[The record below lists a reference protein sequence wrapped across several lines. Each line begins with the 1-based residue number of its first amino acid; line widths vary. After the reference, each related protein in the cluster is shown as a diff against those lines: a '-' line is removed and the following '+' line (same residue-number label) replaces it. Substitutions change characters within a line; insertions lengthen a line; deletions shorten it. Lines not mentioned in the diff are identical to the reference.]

1 MSSKSRQHTE
11 YQSAVSKL
19 LSLADFERKSRAN
32 DPPDFHLQRIERL
45 LSYLGNPHH
54 GQKYVHVAGSK
65 GKGSTSAMIAWAL
78 AANGYKTGLFTSPSI
93 HRITERIRVNGEPI
107 SESDFADLV
116 NELWDAVEKVSDDGD
131 IGVVS
136 VFELET
142 AMEFCHFANSNTCIS
157 VIEVGLGGRLDST
170 NIITPL
176 VSVITPISL
185 DHVAV
190 LGDTIELIAGEK
202 AGIIKQGVPVV
213 TAPQHPNAQRVISAK
228 ASEQRSN
235 LIESNSAVA
244 ITKEEHLGLEG
255 VKLELKT
262 HNSMFTPH
270 LKLLGAHQID
280 NATTAIA
287 AISKLESTGIK
298 IDPAKTSLG
307 IENVQWPARNQ
318 LVTAGPTP
326 IFVDGAHNVDSARA
340 LRKSI
345 EELFPHSKQIFVIL
359 GTVRGHDPT
368 AVARELQRFNPIFI
382 TTESRHPKSLISLE
396 LSKLLGESKIAVHTS
411 TSNTP
416 DALNVGKH
424 LANENDL
431 ILGTGS
437 LFVAAEIVEI
447 EHKIEPELYPDIK
460 LSPKPSKQSS
470 DTNI

>member
-1 MSSKSRQHTE
+1 MSSKSRQRAE

-32 DPPDFHLQRIERL
+32 DPPDFHLQRIKRL

-54 GQKYVHVAGSK
+54 EKKYVHVAGSK

-93 HRITERIRVNGEPI
+93 HKITERIRVNGEPI
-107 SESDFADLV
+107 SEFDFTNLVHDL
-116 NELWDAVEKVSDDGD
+116 WQAVEKVTADGD

-142 AMEFCHFANSNTCIS
+142 AMAFCHFANSSADIS

-185 DHVAV
+185 DHVAI

-213 TAPQHPNAQRVISAK
+213 TAPQHPDALRVISAK
-228 ASEQRSN
+228 ASDQRSK
-235 LIESNSAVA
+235 LIESNSAVT
-244 ITKEEHLGLEG
+244 ITNEENLGLEG
-255 VKLELKT
+255 IKLEIKT
-262 HNSMFTPH
+262 RSSTFTLH
-270 LKLLGAHQID
+270 LKLLGAHQVD
-280 NATTAIA
+280 NASTAIA
-287 AISKLESTGIK
+287 VISELESTVIE
-298 IDPAKTSLG
+298 IDSEKTSIG

-318 LVTAGPTP
+318 LVTTDPTP

-340 LRKSI
+340 LRKSVKT
-345 EELFPHSKQIFVIL
+345 LFPHSKKIFVIL
-359 GTVRGHDPT
+359 GTVRGHDP
-368 AVARELQRFNPIFI
+368 AAIARELQHFNPIFI
-382 TTESRHPKSLISLE
+382 TTESRHPKSLTNLE
-396 LSKLLGESKIAVHTS
+396 LSKLLFESKIAVHKS
-411 TSNTP
+411 TSNTS
-416 DALNVGKH
+416 DALSAAKN

-447 EHKIEPELYPDIK
+447 EHNIEPELYPDIK
-460 LSPKPSKQSS
+460 LPPKP
-470 DTNI
+470 

>member
-1 MSSKSRQHTE
+1 VMPSKSRQHTD

-32 DPPDFHLQRIERL
+32 DPPDFHLKRIERL

-93 HRITERIRVNGEPI
+93 HRITERIRVNGDPI
-107 SESDFADLV
+107 SESDFTDLV
-116 NELWDAVEKVSDDGD
+116 NDLWHAVEKVTVDGD

-142 AMEFCHFANSNTCIS
+142 AMAFCHFTNSNVDMS

-176 VSVITPISL
+176 VSVITPVSL

-190 LGDTIELIAGEK
+190 LGDTVELIAREK

-213 TAPQHPNAQRVISAK
+213 TAPQYPDALRVIAAK
-228 ASEQRSN
+228 ASEQGSE
-235 LIESNSAVA
+235 LIESSTVVT
-244 ITKEEHLGLEG
+244 ITKEKNLGLDG
-255 VKLELKT
+255 TNLEIKT
-262 HNSMFTPH
+262 RNSIFSPH
-270 LKLLGAHQID
+270 LRLLGRHQIE

-287 AISKLESTGIK
+287 AICVLEKTGIR
-298 IDPAKTSLG
+298 IDPSKISSG

-318 LVTAGPTP
+318 IVTTEPIP

-340 LRKSI
+340 LRKSV
-345 EELFPHSKQIFVIL
+345 EALFRHSKNIFVIL
-359 GTVRGHDPT
+359 GTVRGHDPA
-368 AVARELQRFNPIFI
+368 AVARELQPFKPIFI
-382 TTESRHPKSLISLE
+382 TTESRHPKSLTNLE
-396 LSKLLGESKIAVHTS
+396 LSKLLGECKIGVHQS
-411 TSNTP
+411 TSNTS
-416 DALNVGKH
+416 DALNVAKN

-447 EHKIEPELYPDIK
+447 EHKIEPELYADIK
-460 LSPKPSKQSS
+460 LPRRP
-470 DTNI
+470 

>member
-1 MSSKSRQHTE
+1 MMPSKSRQHTD

-32 DPPDFHLQRIERL
+32 DPPDFHLKRIERL

-93 HRITERIRVNGEPI
+93 HRITERIRVNGDPI
-107 SESDFADLV
+107 SESDFTDLV
-116 NELWDAVEKVSDDGD
+116 NDLWHAVEKVTVDGD

-142 AMEFCHFANSNTCIS
+142 AMAFCHFTNSNVDMS

-176 VSVITPISL
+176 VSVITPVSL

-190 LGDTIELIAGEK
+190 LGDTVELIAREK

-213 TAPQHPNAQRVISAK
+213 TAPQYPDALRVIAAK
-228 ASEQRSN
+228 ASEQGSE
-235 LIESNSAVA
+235 LIESSSVVT
-244 ITKEEHLGLEG
+244 ITKEKNLGLDG
-255 VKLELKT
+255 TNLEIKT
-262 HNSMFTPH
+262 RNSIFSPH
-270 LKLLGAHQID
+270 LRLLGRHQIE

-287 AISKLESTGIK
+287 AICVLEKTGIR
-298 IDPAKTSLG
+298 IDPTKISSG

-318 LVTAGPTP
+318 IVTTEPIP

-340 LRKSI
+340 LRKSV
-345 EELFPHSKQIFVIL
+345 EALFPHSKNIFVIL
-359 GTVRGHDPT
+359 GTVRGHDPA
-368 AVARELQRFNPIFI
+368 AVARELQPFKPIFI
-382 TTESRHPKSLISLE
+382 TTESRHPKSLTNLE
-396 LSKLLGESKIAVHTS
+396 LSKLLGECKIGVHQS
-411 TSNTP
+411 TSNTS
-416 DALNVGKH
+416 DALNVAKN

-447 EHKIEPELYPDIK
+447 EHKIEPELYADIK
-460 LSPKPSKQSS
+460 LPRRP
-470 DTNI
+470 

>member
-1 MSSKSRQHTE
+1 MPSKSRQHTD

-32 DPPDFHLQRIERL
+32 DPPDFHLKRIERL

-93 HRITERIRVNGEPI
+93 HRITERIRVNGDPI
-107 SESDFADLV
+107 SESDFTDLV
-116 NELWDAVEKVSDDGD
+116 NDLWHAVEKVTVDGD

-142 AMEFCHFANSNTCIS
+142 AMAFCHFTNSNVDMS

-176 VSVITPISL
+176 VSVITPVSL

-190 LGDTIELIAGEK
+190 LGDTVELIAREK

-213 TAPQHPNAQRVISAK
+213 TAPQYPDALRVIAAK
-228 ASEQRSN
+228 ASEQGSE
-235 LIESNSAVA
+235 LIESSTVVT
-244 ITKEEHLGLEG
+244 ITKEKNLGLDG
-255 VKLELKT
+255 TNLEIKT
-262 HNSMFTPH
+262 RNSIFSPH
-270 LKLLGAHQID
+270 LRLLGRHQIE

-287 AISKLESTGIK
+287 AICVLEKTGIR
-298 IDPAKTSLG
+298 IDPSKISSG

-318 LVTAGPTP
+318 IVTTEPIP

-340 LRKSI
+340 LRKSV
-345 EELFPHSKQIFVIL
+345 EALFPHSKNIFVIL
-359 GTVRGHDPT
+359 GTVRGHDPA
-368 AVARELQRFNPIFI
+368 AVARELQPFKPIFI
-382 TTESRHPKSLISLE
+382 TTESRHPKSLTNLE
-396 LSKLLGESKIAVHTS
+396 LSKLLGECKIGVHQS
-411 TSNTP
+411 TSNTS
-416 DALNVGKH
+416 DALNVAKN

-447 EHKIEPELYPDIK
+447 EHKIEPELYADIK
-460 LSPKPSKQSS
+460 LPRRP
-470 DTNI
+470 

>member
-1 MSSKSRQHTE
+1 MPSKSRQHTD

-32 DPPDFHLQRIERL
+32 DPPDFHLKRIERL

-93 HRITERIRVNGEPI
+93 HRITERIRVNGDPI
-107 SESDFADLV
+107 SESDFTDLV
-116 NELWDAVEKVSDDGD
+116 NDLWHAVEKVTVDGD

-142 AMEFCHFANSNTCIS
+142 AMAFCHFTNSNVDMS

-176 VSVITPISL
+176 VSVITPVSL

-190 LGDTIELIAGEK
+190 LGDTVELIAREK

-213 TAPQHPNAQRVISAK
+213 TAPQYPDALRVIAAK
-228 ASEQRSN
+228 ASEQGSE
-235 LIESNSAVA
+235 LIESSSVVT
-244 ITKEEHLGLEG
+244 ITKEKNLGLDG
-255 VKLELKT
+255 TNLEIKT
-262 HNSMFTPH
+262 RNSIFSPH
-270 LKLLGAHQID
+270 LRLLGRHQIE

-287 AISKLESTGIK
+287 AICVLEKTGIR
-298 IDPAKTSLG
+298 IDPTKISSG

-318 LVTAGPTP
+318 IVTTEPIP

-340 LRKSI
+340 LRKSV
-345 EELFPHSKQIFVIL
+345 EALFRHSKNIFVIL
-359 GTVRGHDPT
+359 GTVRGHDPA
-368 AVARELQRFNPIFI
+368 AVARELQPFKPIFI
-382 TTESRHPKSLISLE
+382 TTESRHPKSLTNLE
-396 LSKLLGESKIAVHTS
+396 LSKLLGECKIGVHQS
-411 TSNTP
+411 TSNTS
-416 DALNVGKH
+416 DALNVAKN

-447 EHKIEPELYPDIK
+447 EHKIEPELYADIK
-460 LSPKPSKQSS
+460 LPRRP
-470 DTNI
+470 

>member
-1 MSSKSRQHTE
+1 MPSKSRQHTD

-32 DPPDFHLQRIERL
+32 DPPDFHLKRIERL

-93 HRITERIRVNGEPI
+93 HRITERIRVNGDPI
-107 SESDFADLV
+107 SESDFTDLV
-116 NELWDAVEKVSDDGD
+116 NDLWHAVEKVTVDGD

-142 AMEFCHFANSNTCIS
+142 AMAFCHFTNSNVDMS

-176 VSVITPISL
+176 VSVITPVSL

-190 LGDTIELIAGEK
+190 LGDTVELIAREK

-213 TAPQHPNAQRVISAK
+213 TAPQYPDALRVIAAK
-228 ASEQRSN
+228 ASEQGSE
-235 LIESNSAVA
+235 LIESSTVVT
-244 ITKEEHLGLEG
+244 ITKEKNLGLDG
-255 VKLELKT
+255 TNLEIKT
-262 HNSMFTPH
+262 RNSIFSPH
-270 LKLLGAHQID
+270 LRLLGRHQIE

-287 AISKLESTGIK
+287 AICVLEKTGIR
-298 IDPAKTSLG
+298 IDPTKISSG

-318 LVTAGPTP
+318 IVTTEPIP

-340 LRKSI
+340 LRKSV
-345 EELFPHSKQIFVIL
+345 EALFRHSKNIFVIL
-359 GTVRGHDPT
+359 GTVRGHDPA
-368 AVARELQRFNPIFI
+368 AVARELQPFKPIFI
-382 TTESRHPKSLISLE
+382 TTESRHPKSLTNLE
-396 LSKLLGESKIAVHTS
+396 LSKLLGECKIGVHQS
-411 TSNTP
+411 TSNTS
-416 DALNVGKH
+416 DALNVAKN

-447 EHKIEPELYPDIK
+447 EHKIEPELYADIK
-460 LSPKPSKQSS
+460 LPRRP
-470 DTNI
+470 

>member
-1 MSSKSRQHTE
+1 MPSKSRQHTD

-32 DPPDFHLQRIERL
+32 DPPDFHLKRIERL

-93 HRITERIRVNGEPI
+93 HRITERIRVNGDPI
-107 SESDFADLV
+107 SESDFTDLV
-116 NELWDAVEKVSDDGD
+116 NDLWHAVEKVTVDGD

-142 AMEFCHFANSNTCIS
+142 AMAFCHFTNSNVDMS

-176 VSVITPISL
+176 VSVITPVSL

-190 LGDTIELIAGEK
+190 LGDTVELIAREK

-213 TAPQHPNAQRVISAK
+213 TALQYPDALRVIAAK
-228 ASEQRSN
+228 ASEQGSE
-235 LIESNSAVA
+235 LIESSTVVT
-244 ITKEEHLGLEG
+244 ITKEKNLGLDG
-255 VKLELKT
+255 TNLEIKT
-262 HNSMFTPH
+262 RNSIFSPH
-270 LKLLGAHQID
+270 LRLLGRHQIE

-287 AISKLESTGIK
+287 AICVLEKTGIR
-298 IDPAKTSLG
+298 IDPTKISSG

-318 LVTAGPTP
+318 IVTTEPIP

-340 LRKSI
+340 LRKSV
-345 EELFPHSKQIFVIL
+345 EALFPHSKNIFVIL
-359 GTVRGHDPT
+359 GTVRGHDPA
-368 AVARELQRFNPIFI
+368 AVARELQPFKPIFI
-382 TTESRHPKSLISLE
+382 TTESRHPKSLTNLE
-396 LSKLLGESKIAVHTS
+396 LSKLLGECKIGVHQS
-411 TSNTP
+411 TSNTS
-416 DALNVGKH
+416 DALNVAKN

-447 EHKIEPELYPDIK
+447 EHKIEPELYADIK
-460 LSPKPSKQSS
+460 LPRRP
-470 DTNI
+470 

>member
-1 MSSKSRQHTE
+1 MMPSKSRQHTD

-32 DPPDFHLQRIERL
+32 DPPDFHLKRIERL

-93 HRITERIRVNGEPI
+93 HRITERIRVNGDPI
-107 SESDFADLV
+107 SESDFTDLV
-116 NELWDAVEKVSDDGD
+116 NDLWHAVEKVTVDGD

-142 AMEFCHFANSNTCIS
+142 AMAFCHFTNSNVDMS

-176 VSVITPISL
+176 VSVITPVSL

-190 LGDTIELIAGEK
+190 LGDTVELIAREK

-213 TAPQHPNAQRVISAK
+213 TAPQYPDALRVIAAK
-228 ASEQRSN
+228 ASEQGSE
-235 LIESNSAVA
+235 LIESSTVVT
-244 ITKEEHLGLEG
+244 ITKEKNLGLDG
-255 VKLELKT
+255 TNLEIKT
-262 HNSMFTPH
+262 RNSIFSPH
-270 LKLLGAHQID
+270 LRLLGRHQIE

-287 AISKLESTGIK
+287 AICVLEKTGIR
-298 IDPAKTSLG
+298 IDPTKISSG

-318 LVTAGPTP
+318 IVTTEPIP

-340 LRKSI
+340 LRKSV
-345 EELFPHSKQIFVIL
+345 EALFPHSKNIFVIL
-359 GTVRGHDPT
+359 GTVRGHDPA
-368 AVARELQRFNPIFI
+368 AVARELQPFKPIFI
-382 TTESRHPKSLISLE
+382 TTESRHPKSLTNLE
-396 LSKLLGESKIAVHTS
+396 LSKLLGECKIGVHQS
-411 TSNTP
+411 TSNTS
-416 DALNVGKH
+416 DALNVAKN

-447 EHKIEPELYPDIK
+447 EHKIEPELYADIK
-460 LSPKPSKQSS
+460 LPRRP
-470 DTNI
+470 

>member
-1 MSSKSRQHTE
+1 MPSKSRQHTD

-32 DPPDFHLQRIERL
+32 DPPDFHLKRIERL

-93 HRITERIRVNGEPI
+93 HRITERIRVNGDPI
-107 SESDFADLV
+107 SESDFTDLV
-116 NELWDAVEKVSDDGD
+116 NDLWHAVEKVTVDGD

-142 AMEFCHFANSNTCIS
+142 AMAFCHFTNSNVDMS

-176 VSVITPISL
+176 VSVITPVSL

-190 LGDTIELIAGEK
+190 LGDTVELIAREK

-213 TAPQHPNAQRVISAK
+213 TAPQYPDALRVIAAK
-228 ASEQRSN
+228 ASEQGSE
-235 LIESNSAVA
+235 LIESSTVVT
-244 ITKEEHLGLEG
+244 ITKEKNLGLDG
-255 VKLELKT
+255 TNLEIKT
-262 HNSMFTPH
+262 RNSIFSPH
-270 LKLLGAHQID
+270 LRLLGRHQIE

-287 AISKLESTGIK
+287 AICVLEKTGIR
-298 IDPAKTSLG
+298 IDPSKISSG

-318 LVTAGPTP
+318 IVTTEPIP

-340 LRKSI
+340 LRKSV
-345 EELFPHSKQIFVIL
+345 EALFRHSKNIFVIL
-359 GTVRGHDPT
+359 GTVRGHDPA
-368 AVARELQRFNPIFI
+368 AVARELQPFKPIFI
-382 TTESRHPKSLISLE
+382 TTESRHPKSLTNLE
-396 LSKLLGESKIAVHTS
+396 LSKLLGECKIGVHQS
-411 TSNTP
+411 TSNTS
-416 DALNVGKH
+416 DALNVAKN

-447 EHKIEPELYPDIK
+447 EHKIEPELYADIK
-460 LSPKPSKQSS
+460 LPRRP
-470 DTNI
+470 

>member
-1 MSSKSRQHTE
+1 MPSKSRQHTD

-32 DPPDFHLQRIERL
+32 DPPDFHLKRIERL

-93 HRITERIRVNGEPI
+93 HRITDRIRVNGDPI
-107 SESDFADLV
+107 SESDFTDLV
-116 NELWDAVEKVSDDGD
+116 NDLWHAVEKVTVDGD

-142 AMEFCHFANSNTCIS
+142 AMAFCHFTNSNVDMS

-176 VSVITPISL
+176 VSVITPVSL

-190 LGDTIELIAGEK
+190 LGDTVELIAREK

-213 TAPQHPNAQRVISAK
+213 TAPQYPDALRVIAAK
-228 ASEQRSN
+228 ASEQGSE
-235 LIESNSAVA
+235 LIESSSVVT
-244 ITKEEHLGLEG
+244 ITKEKNLGLDG
-255 VKLELKT
+255 TNLEIKT
-262 HNSMFTPH
+262 RNSIFSPH
-270 LKLLGAHQID
+270 LRLLGRHQIE

-287 AISKLESTGIK
+287 AICVLEKTGIR
-298 IDPAKTSLG
+298 IDPTKISSG

-318 LVTAGPTP
+318 IVTTEPIP

-340 LRKSI
+340 LRKSV
-345 EELFPHSKQIFVIL
+345 EALFPHSKNIFVIL
-359 GTVRGHDPT
+359 GTVRGHDPA
-368 AVARELQRFNPIFI
+368 AVARELQPFKPIFI
-382 TTESRHPKSLISLE
+382 TTESRHPKSLTNLE
-396 LSKLLGESKIAVHTS
+396 LSKLLGECKIGVHQS
-411 TSNTP
+411 TSNTS
-416 DALNVGKH
+416 DALNVAKN

-447 EHKIEPELYPDIK
+447 EHKIEPELYADIK
-460 LSPKPSKQSS
+460 LPRRP
-470 DTNI
+470 

>member
-1 MSSKSRQHTE
+1 MMPSKSRQHTD

-32 DPPDFHLQRIERL
+32 DPPDFHLKRIERL

-93 HRITERIRVNGEPI
+93 HRITERIRVNGDPI
-107 SESDFADLV
+107 SESDFTDLV
-116 NELWDAVEKVSDDGD
+116 NDLWHAVEKVTVDGD

-142 AMEFCHFANSNTCIS
+142 AMAFCHFTNSNVDMS

-176 VSVITPISL
+176 VSVITPVSL

-190 LGDTIELIAGEK
+190 LGDTVELIAREK

-213 TAPQHPNAQRVISAK
+213 TAPQYPDALRVIAAK
-228 ASEQRSN
+228 ASEQGSE
-235 LIESNSAVA
+235 LIESSTVVT
-244 ITKEEHLGLEG
+244 ITKEKNLGLDG
-255 VKLELKT
+255 TNLEIKT
-262 HNSMFTPH
+262 RNSIFSPH
-270 LKLLGAHQID
+270 LRLLGRHQIE

-287 AISKLESTGIK
+287 AICVLEKTGIR
-298 IDPAKTSLG
+298 IDPTKISSG

-318 LVTAGPTP
+318 IVTTEPIP

-340 LRKSI
+340 LRKSV
-345 EELFPHSKQIFVIL
+345 EALFRHSKNIFVIL
-359 GTVRGHDPT
+359 GTVRGHDPA
-368 AVARELQRFNPIFI
+368 AVARELQPFKPIFI
-382 TTESRHPKSLISLE
+382 TTESRHPKSLTNLE
-396 LSKLLGESKIAVHTS
+396 LSKLLGECKIGVHQS
-411 TSNTP
+411 TSNTS
-416 DALNVGKH
+416 DALNVAKN

-447 EHKIEPELYPDIK
+447 EHKIEPELYADIK
-460 LSPKPSKQSS
+460 LPRRP
-470 DTNI
+470 

>member
-1 MSSKSRQHTE
+1 MPSKSRQHTD

-32 DPPDFHLQRIERL
+32 DPPDFHLKRIERL

-93 HRITERIRVNGEPI
+93 HRITERIRVNGDPI
-107 SESDFADLV
+107 SESDFTDLV
-116 NELWDAVEKVSDDGD
+116 NDLWHAVEKVTVDGD

-142 AMEFCHFANSNTCIS
+142 AMAFCHFTNSNVDMS

-176 VSVITPISL
+176 VSVITPVSL

-190 LGDTIELIAGEK
+190 LGDTVELIAREK

-213 TAPQHPNAQRVISAK
+213 TASQYPDALRVIAAK
-228 ASEQRSN
+228 ASEQGSE
-235 LIESNSAVA
+235 LIESSTVVT
-244 ITKEEHLGLEG
+244 ITKEKNLGLDG
-255 VKLELKT
+255 TNLEIKT
-262 HNSMFTPH
+262 RNSIFSPH
-270 LKLLGAHQID
+270 LRLLGRHQIE

-287 AISKLESTGIK
+287 AICVLEKTGIR
-298 IDPAKTSLG
+298 IDPTKISSG

-318 LVTAGPTP
+318 IVTTEPIP

-340 LRKSI
+340 LRKSV
-345 EELFPHSKQIFVIL
+345 EALFPHSKNIFVIL
-359 GTVRGHDPT
+359 GTVRGHDPA
-368 AVARELQRFNPIFI
+368 AVARELQPFKPIFI
-382 TTESRHPKSLISLE
+382 TTESRHPKSLTNLE
-396 LSKLLGESKIAVHTS
+396 LSKLLGECKIGVHQS
-411 TSNTP
+411 TSNTS
-416 DALNVGKH
+416 DALNVAKN

-447 EHKIEPELYPDIK
+447 EHKIEPELYADIK
-460 LSPKPSKQSS
+460 LPRRP
-470 DTNI
+470 

>member
-1 MSSKSRQHTE
+1 MMPSKSRQHTD

-32 DPPDFHLQRIERL
+32 DPPDFHLKRIERL

-93 HRITERIRVNGEPI
+93 HRITERIRVNGDPI
-107 SESDFADLV
+107 SESDFTDLV
-116 NELWDAVEKVSDDGD
+116 NDLWHAVEKVTVDGD

-142 AMEFCHFANSNTCIS
+142 AMAFCHFTNSNVDMS

-176 VSVITPISL
+176 VSVITPVSL

-190 LGDTIELIAGEK
+190 LGDTVELIAREK

-213 TAPQHPNAQRVISAK
+213 TAPQYPDALRVIAAK
-228 ASEQRSN
+228 ASEQGSE
-235 LIESNSAVA
+235 LIESSSVVT
-244 ITKEEHLGLEG
+244 ITKEKNLGLDG
-255 VKLELKT
+255 TNLEIKT
-262 HNSMFTPH
+262 RNSIFSPH
-270 LKLLGAHQID
+270 LRLLGRHQIE

-287 AISKLESTGIK
+287 AICVLEKTGIR
-298 IDPAKTSLG
+298 IDPTKISSG

-318 LVTAGPTP
+318 IVTTEPIP

-340 LRKSI
+340 LRKSV
-345 EELFPHSKQIFVIL
+345 EALFRHSKNIFVIL
-359 GTVRGHDPT
+359 GTVRGHDPA
-368 AVARELQRFNPIFI
+368 AVARELQPFKPIFI
-382 TTESRHPKSLISLE
+382 TTESRHPKSLTNLE
-396 LSKLLGESKIAVHTS
+396 LSKLLGECKIGVHQS
-411 TSNTP
+411 TSNTS
-416 DALNVGKH
+416 DALNVAKN

-447 EHKIEPELYPDIK
+447 EHKIEPELYADIK
-460 LSPKPSKQSS
+460 LPRRP
-470 DTNI
+470 

>member
-1 MSSKSRQHTE
+1 VMPSKSRQHTD

-32 DPPDFHLQRIERL
+32 DPPDFHLKRIERL

-93 HRITERIRVNGEPI
+93 HRITERIRVNGDPI
-107 SESDFADLV
+107 SESDFTDLV
-116 NELWDAVEKVSDDGD
+116 NDLWHAVEKVTVDGD

-142 AMEFCHFANSNTCIS
+142 AMAFCHFTNSNVDMS

-176 VSVITPISL
+176 VSVITPVSL

-190 LGDTIELIAGEK
+190 LGDTVELIAREK

-213 TAPQHPNAQRVISAK
+213 TAPQYPDALRVIAAK
-228 ASEQRSN
+228 ASEQGSE
-235 LIESNSAVA
+235 LIESSTVVT
-244 ITKEEHLGLEG
+244 ITKEKNLGLDG
-255 VKLELKT
+255 TNLEIKT
-262 HNSMFTPH
+262 RNSIFSPH
-270 LKLLGAHQID
+270 LRLLGRHQIE

-287 AISKLESTGIK
+287 AICVLEKTGIR
-298 IDPAKTSLG
+298 IDPTKISSG

-318 LVTAGPTP
+318 IVTTEPIP

-340 LRKSI
+340 LRKSV
-345 EELFPHSKQIFVIL
+345 EALFPHSKNIFVIL
-359 GTVRGHDPT
+359 GTVRGHDPA
-368 AVARELQRFNPIFI
+368 AVARELQPFKPIFI
-382 TTESRHPKSLISLE
+382 TTESRHPKSLTNLE
-396 LSKLLGESKIAVHTS
+396 LSKLLGECKIGVHQS
-411 TSNTP
+411 TSNTS
-416 DALNVGKH
+416 DALNVAKN

-447 EHKIEPELYPDIK
+447 EHKIEPELYADIK
-460 LSPKPSKQSS
+460 LPRRP
-470 DTNI
+470 

>member
-1 MSSKSRQHTE
+1 MPSKSRQHTD

-32 DPPDFHLQRIERL
+32 DPPDFHLKRIERL

-93 HRITERIRVNGEPI
+93 HRITERIRVNGDPI
-107 SESDFADLV
+107 SESDFTDLV
-116 NELWDAVEKVSDDGD
+116 NDLWHAVEKVTVDGD

-142 AMEFCHFANSNTCIS
+142 AMAFCHFTNSNVDMS

-176 VSVITPISL
+176 VSVITPVSL

-190 LGDTIELIAGEK
+190 LGDTVELIAREK

-213 TAPQHPNAQRVISAK
+213 TAPQYPDALRVIAAK
-228 ASEQRSN
+228 ASEQGSE
-235 LIESNSAVA
+235 LIESSTVVT
-244 ITKEEHLGLEG
+244 ITKEKNLGLDG
-255 VKLELKT
+255 TNLEIKT
-262 HNSMFTPH
+262 RNSIFSPH
-270 LKLLGAHQID
+270 LRLLGRHQIE

-287 AISKLESTGIK
+287 AICVLEKTGIR
-298 IDPAKTSLG
+298 IDPSKISSG

-318 LVTAGPTP
+318 IVTTEPIP

-340 LRKSI
+340 LRKSV
-345 EELFPHSKQIFVIL
+345 EALFPHSKNIFVIL
-359 GTVRGHDPT
+359 GTVRGHDPA
-368 AVARELQRFNPIFI
+368 AVARELQPFKPIFI
-382 TTESRHPKSLISLE
+382 TTESRHPKSLTNLE
-396 LSKLLGESKIAVHTS
+396 LSKLLGECKIGVHQS
-411 TSNTP
+411 TSNTS
-416 DALNVGKH
+416 DALNVAKN

-460 LSPKPSKQSS
+460 LPPRP
-470 DTNI
+470 